1 MSIIKFVEQTTV
13 VTVLFVYGE
22 DLGQKFD
29 KFTQVR
35 VSTHSRI
42 CASTFVY

>member
-1 MSIIKFVEQTTV
+1 MSIIMFVEQTTV

-22 DLGQKFD
+22 DLGQEFD

-35 VSTHSRI
+35 VSTHRHMS
-42 CASTFVY
+42 ASTYVY